1 MIIKQ
6 IYYNMNIN
14 NTLFT
19 FTRLMVLALVLSWST
34 KTQGQDLFING
45 IAIEEGDTFRICGT
59 NNIQIYNSNNVPIE
73 SSIGFDPEAY
83 LMFVEVDTIRIY
95 LVDTCGEN
103 ESWGENDNQDIEPVC
118 QNMSLICPDNNNLT
132 VTICKKGRYFVA
144 YCPQCPQNSAQY
156 PIMLRNQGDSV
167 NVNVD
172 AFKWF
177 GEPWTIIRIHPW
189 QENGNPLLGDSNRY
203 CSIYAPISI
212 NGVCSQA
219 FCIKPQEMC
228 DWTEFFLEKIGN
240 QLNAIPRSTWG
251 NPRYKWSGPG
261 VDGDTNSSISAE
273 NPGWYYVEMI
283 DSFDGII
290 CVKKDSV
297 YVETC
302 PNADDIILDSISPVC
317 PGSLS
322 TISGRYPHSGGS
334 IETSIYKL
342 DGGLYLEMYNT
353 QEDSFTYTGLRSGDT
368 YLIVSRGA
376 NGCEKTQSV
385 TIPIVTNLPSIQ
397 VNYFTDDT
405 LCRDEGFQLAVHP
418 TGGTP
423 PYSYHVVGLSNVGS
437 GPNVR
442 FYAAPWPNGL
452 EPGVYTYTAYVIDAN
467 GCKSNTIEGQWT
479 VLENDPDGIRP
490 FMNQP
495 IQDPQMSRK
504 WYFSA
509 TYLPGA
515 TYEWDFGDGKSATGL
530 QVTHIYDNCM
540 PNKRLV
546 SLTTTTKCYV
556 KIDTVTV
563 SYIADINCVVVPP
576 IGGDV
581 LSPFFTNETEE
592 EIEDKS
598 ELVVYP
604 NPVKAGE
611 KVVIENLPAGST
623 VSLLSNIGQIYGIY
637 SGGEIIAP
645 YRPGTYIIRIHESG
659 ITQKLIVY

>member
-1 MIIKQ
+1 
-6 IYYNMNIN
+6 
-14 NTLFT
+14 
-19 FTRLMVLALVLSWST
+19 MVLALVLSWST

-45 IAIEEGDTFRICGT
+45 IGVAEGDTLSICNM
-59 NNIQIYNSNNVPIE
+59 NNIQLQTGNNVPIE

-83 LMFVEVDTIRIY
+83 LMFVQVNEIRIY
-95 LVDTCGEN
+95 LIDTCQENN
-103 ESWGENDNQDIEPVC
+103 ESWGWGENDNIGIEPVC
-118 QNMSLICPDNNNLT
+118 KYMDLLCPDNSS
-132 VTICKKGRYFVA
+132 VRVQICKKGQYFIV
-144 YCPQCPQNSAQY
+144 YCTQWPECQSQPIGQY
-156 PIMLRNQGDSV
+156 PILVRNQGYLFNSDTF
-167 NVNVD
+167 
-172 AFKWF
+172 AEF
-177 GEPWTIIRIHPW
+177 GKPWLIRRIDPW

-228 DWTEFFLEKIGN
+228 DWTAFFIEKIGN

-251 NPRYKWSGPG
+251 ASPRYKWTGPG

-302 PNADDIILDSISPVC
+302 PNANDIILDSISPVC
-317 PGSLS
+317 PGSLG
-322 TISGRYPHSGGS
+322 TISGRYPHNGGS

-342 DGGLYLEMYNT
+342 DGGLYLQMYNT
-353 QEDSFTYTGLRSGDT
+353 QEDSFLSRQAAGGT

-385 TIPIVTNLPSIQ
+385 TIPMVTNLPSIQ
-397 VNYFTDDT
+397 ANYFTDDT
-405 LCRDEGFQLAVHP
+405 LCKDERFELAIHP

-437 GPNVR
+437 GNNVR
-442 FYAAPWPNGL
+442 FYAAPWPDGL

-467 GCKSNTIEGQWT
+467 GCTSNTIEGQWT
-479 VLENDPDGIRP
+479 VLENDPEGVRP
-490 FMNQP
+490 FINQT
-495 IQDPQMSRK
+495 IQNPQMSRK

-515 TYEWDFGDGKSATGL
+515 TYQWNFGDGTYLMGL
-530 QVTHIYDNCM
+530 QTSHTYSNCL

-563 SYIADINCVVVPP
+563 SYIADNNCVVVPP
-576 IGGDV
+576 IGGDA
-581 LSPFFTNETEE
+581 LSPFFTNERKE
-592 EIEDKS
+592 EIDGTYTLN

-611 KVVIENLPAGST
+611 KVIIENLPSEATSI
-623 VSLLSNIGQIYGIY
+623 SLLSHIGQVYDMY
-637 SGGEIIAP
+637 SSSGEIIAP
-645 YRPGTYIIRIHESG
+645 YIAGTYIIRIHESG
-659 ITQKLIVY
+659 VTRKLIVY